1 MSQNDESLLI
11 GLWSG
16 LVVISLFNLCLVGC
30 IVYKCCKV
38 SVRKVAAFT
47 TEDAV

>member
-1 MSQNDESLLI
+1 MSQKEEYVLI

-16 LVVISLFNLCLVGC
+16 LVFVVLFNLCLVGC

-38 SVRKVAAFT
+38 TVRKVAAFT